1 MWYWCGVR
9 PQRLQGGWA
18 SQKGWHR
25 SEGPWQGGNIYI
37 YKCFQSAKY
46 FKMAICHW
54 DTYTSIRQMLR
65 CVYHYPEAIL
75 RPISN
80 KHFIAY
86 VWEWERLGAFG
97 VKISNIQIDY
107 LLNIAGT
114 GRDLI
119 LPLTT
124 NYNVVLDNYIRSHT
138 SHICRAWCLCWRT
151 GTARSSS
158 WCSRATSPSSP
169 SGSSPSTTSSQPWTK
184 HVSTDHILWPCRG
197 GTYFSGAYLS
207 SYCFMSACLPLT
219 WLHPIILSAP
229 AQ

>member
-1 MWYWCGVR
+1 M
-9 PQRLQGGWA
+9 
-18 SQKGWHR
+18 
-25 SEGPWQGGNIYI
+25 
-37 YKCFQSAKY
+37 
-46 FKMAICHW
+46 
-54 DTYTSIRQMLR
+54 
-65 CVYHYPEAIL
+65 
-75 RPISN
+75 
-80 KHFIAY
+80 
-86 VWEWERLGAFG
+86 WEWERLGAFG

-158 WCSRATSPSSP
+158 WCSRATSLSSL

-184 HVSTDHILWPCRG
+184 HVSTDHILYSCRG
-197 GTYFSGAYLS
+197 IYFSGTYIS
-207 SYCFMSACLPLT
+207 SYCFMSAINMATPNYSVCACTVIGNRYILWSYFSPQLG
-219 WLHPIILSAP
+219 ILSIWNNFPTDISPFINDPMKVEEVFALFP
-229 AQ
+229 ISPQNQKLLESWESWVQIPWPG